1 MMKRNA
7 VTAVLVMALMVW
19 GSVTCEAF
27 TGNELHNDLSG
38 CAGTATANKDMMP
51 CIRGTGYVWGVAD
64 ALWFPGAY
72 PAGVTYPQIVDV
84 VKAYLSNHPEKR
96 HQVAANLV
104 IEAIAEAFPPQGTG
118 SKGSKKQ

>member
-38 CAGTATANKDMMP
+38 CAGLSTANKDMLP

-64 ALWFPGAY
+64 SLGFLCAF
-72 PAGVTYPQIVDV
+72 PAGVTYVQLVDV
-84 VKAYLSNHPEKR
+84 VKAYLSSHPEKR
-96 HQVAANLV
+96 HELASNLV
-104 IEAIAEAFPPQGTG
+104 FEALAEAFPPPGTG
-118 SKGSKKQ
+118 SKGSKK